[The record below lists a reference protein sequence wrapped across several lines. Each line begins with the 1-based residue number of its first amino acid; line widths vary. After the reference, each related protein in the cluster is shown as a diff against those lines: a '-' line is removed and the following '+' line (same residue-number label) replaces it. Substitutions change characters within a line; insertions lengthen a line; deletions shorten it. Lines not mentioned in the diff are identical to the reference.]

1 MDCKKTI
8 IDYLEGRIKPA
19 ELEELFETHPELLD
33 WVQSI
38 VPEDQRMEAG
48 EFVNGH

>member
-33 WVQSI
+33 LGTEHCAGR
-38 VPEDQRMEAG
+38 PEDGSRRIR
-48 EFVNGH
+48 

>member
-19 ELEELFETHPELLD
+19 ELEELFETHPGLVGNRTLCGVSE
-33 WVQSI
+33 
-38 VPEDQRMEAG
+38 QR
-48 EFVNGH
+48 N